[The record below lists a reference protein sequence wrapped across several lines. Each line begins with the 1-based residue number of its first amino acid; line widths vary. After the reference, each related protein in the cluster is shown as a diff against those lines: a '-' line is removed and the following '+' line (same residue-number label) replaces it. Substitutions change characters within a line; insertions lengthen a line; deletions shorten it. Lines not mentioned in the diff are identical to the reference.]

1 MTRIK
6 ANACYFSLSS
16 NRLTLSNKI
25 SPSNYYYHNAYHTTI
40 VNSWSLSLKK
50 IHLLVKKEKKKRQHI
65 FIIQIIYHHTMNI
78 TLLFF
83 NYIYATYVFF

>member
-16 NRLTLSNKI
+16 NSLTLSNDF
-25 SPSNYYYHNAYHTTI
+25 SPSNYYYHNAYHTII

-50 IHLLVKKEKKKRQHI
+50 IHLLVKKEKERQHI

-83 NYIYATYVFF
+83 NYIYATYVLF